1 MPDDDPPLSTS
12 STVTETVITDTG
24 ADKETAASLD
34 ADFADFWKEED
45 SKQDGAPPA
54 PGDGAAQE
62 TRETKAPKPETKETR
77 TETPEAKPETK
88 EYSDDEIDK
97 LALTKTDRP
106 EAIEDFKQLKTIIK
120 AERGRAKA
128 EAERASKAE
137 KELAEAR
144 QNSWTPETRA
154 DYEHAVAV
162 RRKFDFASDPEFI
175 QKFAAPVHQTYQSIL
190 NEAVD
195 ALPDRNAAAAW
206 AKYISENYTPDQLDK
221 KWWNESVIDKVA
233 DPTDK
238 AALHQSVANLLRMQK
253 ERDTEIHR
261 RSNDKSAFDNWIKE
275 RDQNRAQQ
283 EVKEVMDEI
292 GIQEQKIK
300 EILKKDPDKAKTKEE
315 RQAIEAHNE
324 RFEKLNGHFQEV
336 MKDLSFNGPRA
347 RVRAAVMATKAEY
360 VEGEYKKVEAEL
372 KTTKAERDQLKAE
385 LDKIQGARRKISH
398 TTGTPPASSG
408 KDKNGQGLSIKN
420 LDVRESFK
428 NFNWGDGN

>member
-1 MPDDDPPLSTS
+1 MPDDDPPLNTST
-12 STVTETVITDTG
+12 TVTETVTTDTG
-24 ADKETAASLD
+24 ADKETADSLD
-34 ADFADFWKEED
+34 ADFKDFWKEED
-45 SKQDGAPPA
+45 NKQDGAPEA

-120 AERGRAKA
+120 AERSRAKA

-137 KELAEAR
+137 RELAEAR

-175 QKFAAPVHQTYQSIL
+175 QKFSAPVEQTFHKIL
-190 NEAVD
+190 NKTVD
-195 ALPDRNAAAAW
+195 LLPDRNAAAAW
-206 AKYISENYTPDQLDK
+206 AKYISENYTPDQLDAN
-221 KWWNESVIDKVA
+221 WWEDSVIAKV
-233 DPTDK
+233 PNEVKK
-238 AALHQSVANLLRMQK
+238 AALRASVGDLVRMQE

-261 RSNDKSAFDNWIKE
+261 RSNDKSAFDNWVKE
-275 RDQNRAQQ
+275 RDLSRSQQ

-300 EILKKDPDKAKTKEE
+300 EILKKDPDQAKTKEE
-315 RQAIEAHNE
+315 REAIEKHNE
-324 RFEKLNGHFQEV
+324 RFEKLNGHFQDV
-336 MKDLSFNGPRA
+336 MKDLSFNGARA
-347 RVRAAVMATKAEY
+347 RVRAAVQATKAEY
-360 VEGEYKKVEAEL
+360 VEGEFKNLEKEFKSV
-372 KTTKAERDQLKAE
+372 KAERDQLKAE